1 VTRAGSR
8 DRSCCT
14 TTAISHALQGADGV
28 LAGGRLQLGLHGGAL
43 QESKHGNGLDM
54 DLEQDN
60 GQIDI
65 IVTEARRSGNV
76 EPSNPQTK
84 LQPPQLPF
92 GEYGGNVLLKVIG
105 NCTSIHKELERYNI
119 AIHKKSGEE
128 V

>member
-1 VTRAGSR
+1 
-8 DRSCCT
+8 
-14 TTAISHALQGADGV
+14 
-28 LAGGRLQLGLHGGAL
+28 
-43 QESKHGNGLDM
+43 M